1 MWKFTYI
8 FHSSV
13 ANESFAYIGKRENVK
28 VYFYTSRV
36 QPMKDSSYI
45 GEWETI
51 RKFIYLSV
59 SNEANESYAYIGEWG
74 AKRVHRFELF
84 YKKLN

>member
-1 MWKFTYI
+1 MALLY
-8 FHSSV
+8 HL
-13 ANESFAYIGKRENVK
+13 
-28 VYFYTSRV
+28 
-36 QPMKDSSYI
+36 SYI
-45 GEWETI
+45 GEWEMI